1 MEINKSSSPPK
12 VSVIVP
18 CLNEAATIQILLDAI
33 YRQTYPLEQIEVII
47 SDGMSTDSTRQKIE
61 AFSHDHPKLKIYIVD
76 NPERSIPAALN
87 KAIRASNGE
96 IIIRLDAHSMPYPDY
111 IERIVTAIEME
122 KGDNVGGVWEIQPG
136 KNNNGEVTWVARSI
150 AAAASNPFGVG
161 NALYRYTQTAQIV
174 DTVPFGAF
182 RKRLIEK
189 VGYFNEHLLTNEDY
203 EFNVR
208 IAKLGGIIWLDPT
221 IRSVY
226 FARPT
231 YSALLKQYWR
241 YGFWKAQMLKN
252 HPSSIRWRQ
261 ALPPAFVLSMLLLF
275 ILGFWIS
282 LFWIALLTLVS
293 FYIVILVIAGI
304 GEAIRKKDGMMV
316 IGVPM
321 AILCMHLSWGGA
333 FWYSLIS
340 ARSRPA
346 PQP

>member
-1 MEINKSSSPPK
+1 MGTDSSSLLK

-18 CLNEAATIQILLDAI
+18 CLNEAATIQILLNAI

-61 AFSHDHPKLKIYIVD
+61 AFSQAHPELKIHIVD

-111 IERIVTAIEME
+111 IERIVTAIKME

-136 KNNNGEVTWVARSI
+136 KNKDGKVTWMARSI
-150 AAAASNPFGVG
+150 AAAASNPLGVG
-161 NALYRYTQTAQIV
+161 NALYRYTQSAQTV

-189 VGYFNEHLLTNEDY
+189 VGYFNERLLTNEDY

-208 IAKLGGIIWLDPT
+208 ITKLGGVIWLDPA

-241 YGFWKAQMLKN
+241 YGFWKAQMLKD
-252 HPSSIRWRQ
+252 HPKSIRWRQ

-275 ILGFWIS
+275 VLGLWIS
-282 LFWIALLTLVS
+282 SFWVLLLTAIS
-293 FYIVILVIAGI
+293 FYTLSLLVAGTS
-304 GEAIRKKDGMMV
+304 ESIRKKDGMMV
-316 IGVPM
+316 IGVPI
-321 AILCMHLSWGGA
+321 AILCMHLSWGTA

-340 ARSRPA
+340 TWLKPT

>member
-1 MEINKSSSPPK
+1 MGTDSSSLLK

-18 CLNEAATIQILLDAI
+18 CLNEAATIQILLNAI

-61 AFSHDHPKLKIYIVD
+61 AFSQAHPELKIHIVD

-111 IERIVTAIEME
+111 IERIVTAIKME

-136 KNNNGEVTWVARSI
+136 KNKDGKVTWMARSI
-150 AAAASNPFGVG
+150 AAAASNPLGVG
-161 NALYRYTQTAQIV
+161 NALYRYTQSAQTV

-189 VGYFNEHLLTNEDY
+189 VGYFNERLLTNEDY

-208 IAKLGGIIWLDPT
+208 IAKSGGVIWLDPA

-241 YGFWKAQMLKN
+241 YGFWKAQMLKD
-252 HPSSIRWRQ
+252 HPKSIRWRQ
-261 ALPPAFVLSMLLLF
+261 ALPPAFVLSMLLLC
-275 ILGFWIS
+275 ILGFWSS
-282 LFWIALLTLVS
+282 LFWVLLLTTIS
-293 FYIVILVIAGI
+293 FYTLILLIAGA

-316 IGVPM
+316 VGVPI
-321 AILCMHLSWGGA
+321 AILCMHLSWGTA

-340 ARSRPA
+340 TWLKPT